1 MQYRPAG
8 NTGIELSAL
17 GFGCMR
23 LPKLPDDKKTID
35 VEASQRLGAGG
46 VVVGVTYSHPA
57 SVYRGGA
64 RERCLGEFLESIDR
78 STVHVS
84 TKNPIG
90 QSWFPIP
97 GDEPTGALYRRLLDE
112 ELERLRTDYIDF
124 YVFHD
129 QSLVTFRILAK
140 APGGPLA
147 QALKAREEG
156 LIRHIGLSSHDS
168 PQNIQRILEMAD
180 GAIELLICQYNLL
193 DRTNEPLIDYA
204 HDKGVAVSIMGP
216 VGGGRLQ
223 HPSEVFMKATGAAST
238 AEAAIRF
245 VLANPCVTTAMSGMN
260 SLEQV
265 EENTAS
271 ASREEALSEAE
282 LRAIEELVQR
292 NRELLDLYC
301 TACGYCMPCPH
312 GVDIPGNFA
321 ALNTLRVH
329 GLVRLARR
337 MHRRLGEGAAASC
350 QECGTC
356 AGKCPQHIDVAT
368 RLAEVAEAF
377 AEE

>member
-1 MQYRPAG
+1 MQYRVAG
-8 NTGIELSAL
+8 STGVRLSTL

-23 LPKLPDDKKTID
+23 LPKAGDDRKTID
-35 VEASQRLGAGG
+35 VEASHRLFSRAVELGVNYFDTAYVYNGG
-46 VVVGVTYSHPA
+46 DS
-57 SVYRGGA
+57 
-64 RERCLGEFLESIDR
+64 ERCLGRFLETIDR
-78 STVHVS
+78 SSVYVS
-84 TKNPIG
+84 TKNPVG
-90 QSWFPIP
+90 QSWFAIP
-97 GDEPTGALYRRLLDE
+97 GDVPTGDLYRRLLDE

-124 YVFHD
+124 YICHD
-129 QSLVTFRILAK
+129 QSLVTFRVIGK
-140 APGGPLA
+140 GPGGPLD
-147 QALKAREEG
+147 QALKARDEG
-156 LIRHIGLSSHDS
+156 LIRHIGISSHDS
-168 PQNIQRILEMAD
+168 PQNIQKMIEMAD
-180 GAIELLICQYNLL
+180 GAIEFLIVQYNLL
-193 DRTNEPLIDYA
+193 DRRNEPIIEYA
-204 HDKGVAVSIMGP
+204 HEKGIGVSIMGP

-265 EENTAS
+265 EENAAS

-282 LRAIEELVQR
+282 LRAIEEMVDR
-292 NRELLDLYC
+292 NRELLSLYC

-329 GLVRLARR
+329 GLVQLARQ
-337 MHRRLGEGAAASC
+337 MHKRLGEGIAANC
-350 QECGTC
+350 QGCGTC
-356 AGKCPQHIDVAT
+356 AGKCPQHIDIET